1 MTLLWR
7 PPPWRSL
14 SLHCQREIADP
25 SGTTATWRCTVT
37 TDQPSSEEV
46 QRVTDDLGELW
57 LRLHRV
63 ERRLG
68 AAEAA
73 QPRLVDQPGEEDE
86 MMAS

>member
-1 MTLLWR
+1 
-7 PPPWRSL
+7 
-14 SLHCQREIADP
+14 
-25 SGTTATWRCTVT
+25 VT